1 MNLGSV
7 ADRAWQALEDVPT
20 NISGNVMQILADQ
33 ARLYVNN
40 RLRVSIGSNSIAD
53 KYQSPII
60 NLTRAFTL
68 SRMNSVGT
76 DFNWT
81 VGEITVN
88 KGQNS
93 EGNTQVSFWLNM
105 AEMEL
110 RNIGTQIFLRKANG

>member
-1 MNLGSV
+1 
-7 ADRAWQALEDVPT
+7 
-20 NISGNVMQILADQ
+20 MQILADQ

-40 RLRVSIGSNSIAD
+40 RLRVSIGSTTIGD

-68 SRMNSVGT
+68 SRMNSIGT

-88 KGQNS
+88 KGQSS